1 MRRSIDSF
9 LHDDETLL
17 HVYRPSALTLVRP
30 LGLVVLILLAM
41 VFLFFPLK
49 QLGTP
54 GLWIFFVVCVCV
66 VLRALHCVYLWQRN
80 CTLVTNRRVVDID
93 RRGLFEKYIAEA
105 PLEQICDIRYNQK
118 GVLAT
123 VATIGD
129 VIVDLG
135 NARGRLEIQRIRF
148 PHRVKEEL
156 MALHRHHTKKTTP
169 TQDDAQEEEITE
181 L

>member
-1 MRRSIDSF
+1 MMHRFIQTF

-17 HVYRPSALTLVRP
+17 HVYRSSPLTLVRP
-30 LGLVVLILLAM
+30 LGFIVLILLAM

-49 QLGTP
+49 QLGTL
-54 GLWIFFVVCVCV
+54 GLWIFFVVCVLTL
-66 VLRALHCVYLWQRN
+66 LRAVHSIYLWQRN

-123 VATIGD
+123 VATIGT

-135 NARGRLEIQRIRF
+135 TARGRLEIQRIRF
-148 PHRVKEEL
+148 PHEIKEEL
-156 MALHRHHTKKTTP
+156 MALHRHHSKKATP
-169 TQDDAQEEEITE
+169 TQDDGQEEITE